1 MDEKDRQ
8 IERLFD
14 DYASS
19 LEPNEQLA
27 NRAKQKMQSKRKA
40 KKRPIFW
47 VGFACACAA
56 AVAVAV
62 FSVSSFFGS
71 DDLAGNNSD
80 NSANSAPPIRPAPA
94 VQSYS
99 ISDVRAVSVDYG
111 FANDYINTTGLD
123 GAEVFSQSYY
133 ACYIKDTN
141 EFAYLKAV
149 LGVSYNG
156 GNIQMSVVAEMPEY
170 ANKEREQDYGSLTVG
185 TGYKYYT
192 EYINGEYVTMAY
204 CKTEDCKYYVSAMG
218 NAKGAQDVV
227 AEIIGQNN

>member
-27 NRAKQKMQSKRKA
+27 NKAKQKLREKSKE
-40 KKRPIFW
+40 KRPIFW
-47 VGFACACAA
+47 VGLVSVCAA

-71 DDLAGNNSD
+71 DDTGLGNGGDYTNNSAIVP
-80 NSANSAPPIRPAPA
+80 N
-94 VQSYS
+94 VHSYS
-99 ISDVRAVSVDYG
+99 ISEVRAVSVSSD
-111 FANDYINTTGLD
+111 FAKDYINVEGI

-156 GNIQMSVVAEMPEY
+156 GNLQMSVVAEKPGYMS
-170 ANKEREQDYGSLTVG
+170 KEREADYDSLIYG
-185 TGYKYYT
+185 TGYKYYN
-192 EYINGEYVTMAY
+192 EYIKGEYVTMAY

-218 NAKGAQDVV
+218 NAYGAQDI
-227 AEIIGQNN
+227 AAKIIGQEN